1 MEKHYKL
8 LVADANASKTKVKG
22 VRNIAGYVLGVAA
35 LACLLFINPVSGT
48 ARDKIVNE
56 GDSGQAVLIGDSIM
70 DKQHKQFT
78 AVAFKPQIAYVN
90 ADDVFLRSG
99 PSSIS
104 DVIRTL
110 KRDSGLD
117 AIEMWRCNDKKAGM
131 IITEKLTVD
140 YNGQSIELSKGQP
153 VTITGKHGDVYQ
165 CRLGLES
172 SSTTIYINKD
182 YVKKLYG
189 EAWYKVQ
196 LADGTIGW
204 LYKDFITLKSDI

>member
-8 LVADANASKTKVKG
+8 LVADANAGKTEVKG

-90 ADDVFLRSG
+90 ADDVLLRSD
-99 PSSIS
+99 PSSTS

-117 AIEMWRCNDKKAGM
+117 AIEMWRCDDKKAGM
-131 IITEKLTVD
+131 IVTEKLTVD

-153 VTITGKHGDVYQ
+153 VTITGKHGDMYQ
-165 CRLGLES
+165 CRLSLES
-172 SSTTIYINKD
+172 SSATIYIDKD

>member
-8 LVADANASKTKVKG
+8 LVVDTNAGKTEVKG

-35 LACLLFINPVSGT
+35 LACLLFANPVNGS
-48 ARDKIVNE
+48 AMDKMVNGGGSE
-56 GDSGQAVLIGDSIM
+56 HAVLIGDSIM

-78 AVAFKPQIAYVN
+78 AVAFRPQIAYVN

-99 PSSIS
+99 PSSTS

-117 AIEMWRCNDKKAGM
+117 AIEMWRCDDKKAGM

-140 YNGQSIELSKGQP
+140 YNGQSVELSKGQP
-153 VTITGKHGDVYQ
+153 VRITGKHGDMYQ
-165 CRLGLES
+165 CRLSLES
-172 SSTTIYINKD
+172 SSATIYINKD

-196 LADGTIGW
+196 LADGAIGW
-204 LYKDFITLKSDI
+204 VYKDFITLKSDI

>member
-99 PSSIS
+99 PSSTS

-117 AIEMWRCNDKKAGM
+117 AIEMWRCDDKKAGM
-131 IITEKLTVD
+131 IVTEKLTVD

-153 VTITGKHGDVYQ
+153 VTITGKHGDMYQ
-165 CRLGLES
+165 CRLSLES
-172 SSTTIYINKD
+172 SSATIYINKD

-204 LYKDFITLKSDI
+204 VYKNFITLKSDI